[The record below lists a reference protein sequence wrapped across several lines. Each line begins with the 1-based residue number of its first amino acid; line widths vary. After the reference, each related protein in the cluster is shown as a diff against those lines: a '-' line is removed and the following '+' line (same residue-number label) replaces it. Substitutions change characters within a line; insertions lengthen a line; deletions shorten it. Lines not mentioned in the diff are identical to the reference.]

1 MKKGIGIV
9 IGLLL
14 VLGLAFGFRE
24 VIANQHQRHARTE
37 KVAKMDSGSQPK
49 AASSS
54 EATSTKQPKA
64 KKATSKSAKKHH
76 NSANK
81 GTSATKASQSA
92 KPATAKSSREH
103 ATASKQ
109 SPSSKKSAAS
119 KQSHHSVKQR
129 VTRKRASKYTRKAYL
144 KVSGYKKLFYSG
156 NLHITK
162 KTTAF
167 TLLEQTNLKV
177 KYTSSPAIYVSSING
192 LKENDVKPGSGWMY
206 SVNGKYVDKSAGD
219 KAIKPGDKVH
229 WYFTVNGWSPS
240 DH

>member
-92 KPATAKSSREH
+92 KPATAKAAGNMRLLQSKAQVLKSRLRR
-103 ATASKQ
+103 SK
-109 SPSSKKSAAS
+109 
-119 KQSHHSVKQR
+119 V
-129 VTRKRASKYTRKAYL
+129 
-144 KVSGYKKLFYSG
+144 
-156 NLHITK
+156 IT
-162 KTTAF
+162 
-167 TLLEQTNLKV
+167 Q
-177 KYTSSPAIYVSSING
+177 
-192 LKENDVKPGSGWMY
+192 
-206 SVNGKYVDKSAGD
+206 
-219 KAIKPGDKVH
+219 
-229 WYFTVNGWSPS
+229 
-240 DH
+240 